1 MPIDTAVAATAIDS
15 MSATDVMSWAIIL
28 LRRTRTWLRGAKP
41 AWSTPS
47 SLMG

>member
-28 LRRTRTWLRGAKP
+28 LRRTQAWLRSAKP
-41 AWSTPS
+41 F
-47 SLMG
+47 